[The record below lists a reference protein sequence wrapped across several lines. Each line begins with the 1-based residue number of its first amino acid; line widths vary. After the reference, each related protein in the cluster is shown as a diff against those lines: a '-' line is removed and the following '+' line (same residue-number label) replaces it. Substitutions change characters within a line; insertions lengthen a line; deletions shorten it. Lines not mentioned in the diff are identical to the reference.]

1 MVGGSPDNYQG
12 APRYDRAFCFFT
24 IDIYQGAPRYK
35 KALRENEG
43 PFVFSGQHHR
53 KMALII

>member
-12 APRYDRAFCFFT
+12 APRYE
-24 IDIYQGAPRYK
+24 

-43 PFVFSGQHHR
+43 PFVFLFLKR
-53 KMALII
+53 